1 MDDRIDNSDFIV
13 NAADRESVIEYE
25 QNRICTDTARKFREC
40 RAAEG
45 ITQAE
50 LGKLAGVSQ
59 PNITRFESGNYNPS
73 LEFLVKIAA
82 AMNRK
87 VSISIDNRNIDS
99 DTVVSIGNQG
109 FDSIRESGY
118 FYIDK
123 TYFIKEWWESGDAVT
138 LITRPRRFGKTLNM
152 SMLEC
157 FFSVRYRDRRDLFDN
172 LYISDYAEYMKI
184 QGTYPVIFV
193 SFAAVK
199 QTNCLDAIRQIKV
212 IISDVYSQFPELYTS
227 DKLTDGQRKLLA
239 SVSRNMD
246 DVTAQNALNDL
257 SSLLTSHYGKKVIVL
272 LDEYDTPLQE
282 AYINGYWQEMTSFI
296 RSLFN
301 ATFKSNRH
309 LERAVMTGI
318 TRVSKESIFSD
329 LNNLN
334 VITSMNDRYADCFGF
349 TEKETF
355 AALDSYGLGECK
367 DAVKRWYD
375 GFSFG
380 HVNDIYNPWSITNY
394 IDKRQFRPYWVS
406 TSSNEMISRLLR
418 EASVSTKEK
427 MELLIRGYDIVVN
440 FDEQIVF
447 DRLEYDDSAI
457 WSLLLASGY
466 LKIVS
471 VNYSENSFEP
481 VYHLRI
487 TNTETL
493 GMFCNTFRLWFNR
506 SDTNYN
512 RFVTAL
518 LDDNLEEMNIY
529 MNDVA
534 MATISSFD
542 SGRHPSDKALPE
554 KFFHGFVLGLLV
566 ELRDRY
572 VVKSNH
578 ESGYGRCDVIIIP
591 KSADD
596 SAIIMEFK
604 VHSTGTENNLQDT
617 VNSALRQIIDKNYDA
632 ELYDLG
638 FEKDHIRHYGFAFE
652 GKRVLIGKQKNR

>member
-1 MDDRIDNSDFIV
+1 MDNYNKNLDVIVQIDGTDV
-13 NAADRESVIEYE
+13 LIEHK
-25 QNRICTDTARKFREC
+25 QTRLCADTARIFREC
-40 RAAEG
+40 RVNNG

-82 AMNRK
+82 AMKRK
-87 VSISIDNRNIDS
+87 VAISLGPCDIDGDAA
-99 DTVVSIGNQG
+99 VSIGNQG

-123 TYFIKEWWESGDAVT
+123 TYFIDEWWESGDAVT

-157 FFSVRYRDRRDLFDN
+157 FFSVRYRGRKDMFDG
-172 LYISDYAEYMKI
+172 LYISHKEEYMKL

-193 SFAAVK
+193 SFADVK
-199 QTNCLDAIRQIKV
+199 QTNCRDAIKQIKV

-227 DKLTDGQRKLLA
+227 DKLTDSQKQLMA
-239 SVSRNMD
+239 SVDRNMD
-246 DVTAQNALNDL
+246 DVTAQNALKDL
-257 SSLLTSHYGKKVIVL
+257 SYLLACHYGRKVIVL

-282 AYINGYWQEMTSFI
+282 AYINDYWHDMTSFI

-301 ATFKSNRH
+301 STFKSNRF
-309 LERAVMTGI
+309 LERAMMTGI

-334 VITSMNDRYADCFGF
+334 VITSMSDRYAECFGF

-355 AALDSYGLGECK
+355 AALDSYGLGEYK
-367 DAVKRWYD
+367 DTVKRWYD
-375 GFSFG
+375 GFLFG

-394 IDKRQFRPYWVS
+394 LDKRQFRPYWVS

-418 EASVSTKEK
+418 EAPVSTKEK
-427 MELLIRGYDIVVN
+427 MELLMSGSDITVS

-447 DRLEYDDSAI
+447 DRLEYDDNAI

-466 LKIVS
+466 LKIV
-471 VNYSENSFEP
+471 NACCPEDSFEP
-481 VYHLRI
+481 VYNLRI

-493 GMFCNTFRLWFNR
+493 GMFSNTFKLWFNR

-512 RFVTAL
+512 RFVKAL
-518 LDDNLEEMNIY
+518 LTDNLSEMNIY

-542 SGRHPSDKALPE
+542 SGKHPSDRFMPE

-572 VVKSNH
+572 IVRSNH

-591 KSADD
+591 KSLEDTAM
-596 SAIIMEFK
+596 IMEFK
-604 VHSTGTENNLQDT
+604 VHDTAKEKNLEDT
-617 VNSALRQIIDKNYDA
+617 VESAIRQIKEKNYAA
-632 ELYDLG
+632 ELIDLG
-638 FEKDHIRHYGFAFE
+638 FDCDHIRSYGFAFE
-652 GKRVLIGKQKNR
+652 GKQVLIGK

>member
-1 MDDRIDNSDFIV
+1 MNNHSDNFDMIV
-13 NAADRESVIEYE
+13 NIGDIDSVIEYE
-25 QNRICTDTARKFREC
+25 QNRVCTDTARKFREC
-40 RAAEG
+40 RVRNG

-59 PNITRFESGNYNPS
+59 PNITRFESGHYNPS
-73 LEFLVKIAA
+73 VEFLVKIAL
-82 AMNRK
+82 AMKSK
-87 VSISIDNRNIDS
+87 VSISLDNDMIDN
-99 DTVVSIGNQG
+99 DTTVSIGNQG

-157 FFSVRYRDRRDLFDN
+157 FFSVRYRDRKELFDN
-172 LYISDYAEYMKI
+172 LYISGDAEYMNI

-199 QTNCLDAIRQIKV
+199 QTNCRDAIKQIKV
-212 IISDVYSQFPELYTS
+212 IISDVYNQFPELHDS
-227 DKLTDGQRKLLA
+227 DRLTDSQRQLITN
-239 SVSRNMD
+239 VNRNMD

-257 SSLLTSHYGKKVIVL
+257 SYLLASHYGRKVIVL

-301 ATFKSNRH
+301 ATFKSNRY
-309 LERAVMTGI
+309 LERAIMTGI

-334 VITSMNDRYADCFGF
+334 VITSMNDRYSDCFGF

-355 AALDSYGLGECK
+355 AALDSYGLGEYK

-380 HVNDIYNPWSITNY
+380 HVTDIYNPWSITNY
-394 IDKRQFRPYWVS
+394 LDKRQFRPYWVS

-418 EASVSTKEK
+418 EAPISTKEK
-427 MELLIRGYDIVVN
+427 MELLMRGCDIAVS
-440 FDEQIVF
+440 FDEQIIF
-447 DRLEYDDSAI
+447 DRLEYDGNAI

-471 VNYSENSFEP
+471 VDYSEDSFEP

-512 RFVTAL
+512 RFVKSL
-518 LDDNLEEMNIY
+518 LDGNLEEMNIY

-534 MATISSFD
+534 MTTISSFD
-542 SGRHPSDKALPE
+542 SGKHPSDRALPE

-572 VVKSNH
+572 VVRSNH

-591 KSADD
+591 KSTCDTAM
-596 SAIIMEFK
+596 IMEFK
-604 VHSTGTENNLQDT
+604 VHSAIEEMDLQAT
-617 VNSALRQIIDKNYDA
+617 VDSALSQIDKKNYDA

-638 FEKDHIRHYGFAFE
+638 FTKDHIRHYGFAFE
-652 GKRVLIGKQKNR
+652 GKRVLIGKS